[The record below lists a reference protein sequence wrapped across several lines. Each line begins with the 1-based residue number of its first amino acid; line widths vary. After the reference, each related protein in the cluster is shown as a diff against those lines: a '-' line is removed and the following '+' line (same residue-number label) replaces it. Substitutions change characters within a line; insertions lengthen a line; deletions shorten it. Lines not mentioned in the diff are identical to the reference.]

1 MKIYSMTATFG
12 KLENQTL
19 ELQPGLNIIHAPNEW
34 GKSTWCTFLAV
45 MLYGLDT
52 REKTTKNAL
61 AVKERYA
68 PWSGAPMAGRMD
80 LHWNGR
86 DITIERWTKGRTP
99 MGEFRAYETESGL
112 EVLELTGANCGQ
124 TLLGVEK
131 SVFLRAGYL
140 RLADLPVTE
149 DEPLRRR
156 LNALVTTGDDSGEA
170 DLLAQKLKD
179 LKNKC
184 RSNRANGLIPQAEME
199 KAGLENKLAEL
210 SATQNQQKAIIQRQK
225 ELEEQIAGLEN
236 HKKALEYAAAEE
248 NLRRVAAAEET
259 AATAAR
265 QAEVLS
271 AKCADLPTPATAKQC
286 LEHLLSLQ
294 QQQQTAQLEA
304 QLLPSPPQAPSAP
317 PCLYNLPANKAIEQV
332 NTDIADYHA
341 AIATPK
347 KGFPLWLPA
356 VLAAAIGAVLLLVNL
371 LIPGAVLLVAG
382 ICLLTLSILQ
392 SVKEKSAFTAQ
403 LAKAEAIRLRYGG
416 GEPQD
421 WLAAA
426 HQYAQQQ
433 ATYEAE
439 LAQYQQSRQ
448 RMTQRLT
455 ELNIAIQEA
464 TQEQSLP
471 GAIEYWRSVLQLQE
485 DMITAQREQQ
495 RAAEHAAAIKAM
507 AKPVEKPTMED
518 NLNWSEPVTAKLL
531 ADAAFEQKQL
541 QIRLGQCQGRMD
553 ALGAESILQAQLEA
567 VNARL
572 DKLHKT
578 YQALDLAMQ
587 TLEKASAELQRRFA
601 PRISKVAQ
609 ELFSKLTDGRYDRLT
624 LQQDLSVNAAATG
637 ENVLHAAQWRSEG
650 TIDQLYFALRL
661 AVAKELTPEA
671 PLILDDALV
680 RFDDTRHAAA
690 MDILRQEAE
699 EKQIIL
705 FTCQSREN
713 AAS

>member
-356 VLAAAIGAVLLLVNL
+356 VLAAAIGAVLLLVNV

>member
-34 GKSTWCTFLAV
+34 GKSTWCAFLAV

-52 REKTTKNAL
+52 REKTTKNVL

-68 PWSGAPMAGRMD
+68 PWSGTPMAGRMD
-80 LHWNGR
+80 LYWNGR

-236 HKKALEYAAAEE
+236 HKKALDYAAAEE
-248 NLRRVAAAEET
+248 NNRRIEQAKLRQEE
-259 AATAAR
+259 
-265 QAEVLS
+265 
-271 AKCADLPTPATAKQC
+271 AKNRLEQLQSQCADLPDAKQAKASAQQLRQLHQDSMALD
-286 LEHLLSLQ
+286 LEQQMLPPAPEAPQCANPAITIDRAQADKQRLQTLLKANHNAQKMRSWGILLLCVSALTPIVFYLLSQ
-294 QQQQTAQLEA
+294 
-304 QLLPSPPQAPSAP
+304 SWFG
-317 PCLYNLPANKAIEQV
+317 C
-332 NTDIADYHA
+332 
-341 AIATPK
+341 
-347 KGFPLWLPA
+347 F
-356 VLAAAIGAVLLLVNL
+356 AAAIPL
-371 LIPGAVLLVAG
+371 LIGRLLYLIGAKNGKITFAQVRELESTYGSMDTNAW
-382 ICLLTLSILQ
+382 IQQAEDTLELQ
-392 SVKEKSAFTAQ
+392 AAYRAKSAEYEQ
-403 LAKAEAIRLRYGG
+403 LLANFRMKREA
-416 GEPQD
+416 
-421 WLAAA
+421 LAARI
-426 HQYAQQQ
+426 
-433 ATYEAE
+433 TE
-439 LAQYQQSRQ
+439 LAQGKSIGECLQNWEAVSKKWDELQDA
-448 RMTQRLT
+448 RLLY
-455 ELNIAIQEA
+455 ENA
-464 TQEQSLP
+464 T
-471 GAIEYWRSVLQLQE
+471 VH
-485 DMITAQREQQ
+485 
-495 RAAEHAAAIKAM
+495 AESMAAM
-507 AKPVEKPTMED
+507 AQVVDKPTMPD
-518 NLNWSEPVTAKLL
+518 NLSWSEPVTAKLL

-587 TLEKASAELQRRFA
+587 TLEKATAELQRRFA
-601 PRISKVAQ
+601 PRISKAAQ

-650 TIDQLYFALRL
+650 TMDQLYFALRL

-699 EKQIIL
+699 EKQIVL
-705 FTCQSREN
+705 FTCQGREQ
-713 AAS
+713 